1 METETAEGL
10 AVQAAAT
17 VGADPET
24 MLIMEGREAIVV
36 MTGGAAGALVEGT
49 TTLQRSLGLWVAI

>member
-36 MTGGAAGALVEGT
+36 MTGGAAGALAEGT